1 MRFFFK
7 YLFTSVKYLLVQ
19 GIIEIIVITILEYLG
34 FNALSLVDFSISNLF
49 TDNIQS
55 ISWLI
60 AIKTLLFG
68 LAYLVLFVVA
78 CYVLHK
84 KQSLN
89 RFIFSILNSAVNA
102 SLWLILFLLEHVSGR
117 DMMSAM
123 FAILLA
129 SGVIVIYNKPG
140 SLRFKV

>member
-60 AIKTLLFG
+60 AIKTMLFG

-78 CYVLHK
+78 CYVLNK

-102 SLWLILFLLEHVSGR
+102 SLWLTLFLLEHVSGR

-123 FAILLA
+123 LAILLA